1 MRRSLIFPLTA
12 YKTAYNLSFKFRT
25 KRRETESRQFFTWG
39 LLILAMGFCLSCRK
53 KVIPRDAMPPLIGK
67 VLRRGNNARF
77 GSKKRYLGG
86 QL

>member
-1 MRRSLIFPLTA
+1 MRQSLIFPLTA
-12 YKTAYNLSFKFRT
+12 YKTAYNLSFKFRA
-25 KRRETESRQFFTWG
+25 KRREREIRQIFTGG

-53 KVIPRDAMPPLIGK
+53 KVIPSEAMPPLMGK